1 MANNNS
7 ANSPA
12 GVSWASMGD
21 KFAPFAQRVSKT
33 FTQAMQWSEEKLGT
47 ALDVTEL
54 PADYVELEKKVDAI
68 NNLHIQMVKVTKGY
82 SASQGE
88 LNLPD
93 SLQGISKSLASTF
106 QNASQAIGTVPSPTL
121 PTASNPAEPK
131 EPKTIYNAFA
141 KTAFEGA
148 GVLGTE
154 DSFGTVLMK
163 FGSVEDKIGDNKT
176 RMNQEIQNRVI
187 TPMNA
192 TINSSIQL
200 AMKARRNV
208 QALRLE
214 LDGLRSRYKNV
225 KPERSAQAKKEIDD
239 AEEALVLAVD
249 ESSELMR
256 NVVDNPEPLRNI
268 AELVAAQMDF
278 YKEAYELLADIA
290 PEIDEIQVTH
300 ESVYRQRQAN

>member
-1 MANNNS
+1 MSNNNS
-7 ANSPA
+7 ANNPA

-21 KFAPFAQRVSKT
+21 KFAPFAQRVSKS
-33 FTQAMQWSEEKLGT
+33 FTQAKQWSEEKLGT

-68 NNLHIQMVKVTKGY
+68 NNLHIQMVKVTKNY
-82 SASQGE
+82 SASQGDI
-88 LNLPD
+88 NLPE

-106 QNASQAIGTVPSPTL
+106 QNASQAMGSTTSPTL
-121 PTASNPAEPK
+121 SSASTSA

-163 FGSVEDKIGDNKT
+163 FGSVEDKIGDNKS
-176 RMNQEIQNRVI
+176 RMNQEVQNRVVS
-187 TPMNA
+187 PMNA
-192 TINSSIQL
+192 TLNSSIQL

-256 NVVDNPEPLRNI
+256 NVIDNPEPLRNI

-278 YKEAYELLADIA
+278 YKESYELLADIA

-300 ESVYRQRQAN
+300 ESLYRQRQSN

>member
-1 MANNNS
+1 MANNN
-7 ANSPA
+7 AA
-12 GVSWASMGD
+12 GSSGSNSWANMGD
-21 KFAPFAQRVSKT
+21 KLAPFAQRVSKG
-33 FTQAMQWSEEKLGT
+33 FTQVKQWSEEKLGT

-54 PADYVELEKKVDAI
+54 PADYLELEKKVDAVY
-68 NNLHIQMVKVTKGY
+68 NLHLQLIKVTKNY
-82 SASQGE
+82 SVQLGE
-88 LNLPD
+88 NNLPE
-93 SLQGISKSLASTF
+93 SLQGISKSIATTF
-106 QNASQAIGTVPSPTL
+106 QSATQSLGNASPPQPAPPQPTETVP
-121 PTASNPAEPK
+121 
-131 EPKTIYNAFA
+131 PKTIYNAYA
-141 KTAFEGA
+141 KSAFEGA
-148 GVLGTE
+148 GVLGTD

-163 FGSVEDKIGDNKT
+163 FGSVEDKIGDNKA
-176 RMNQEIQNRVI
+176 RMNQEIQTRVI
-187 TPMNA
+187 SPLSA
-192 TINSSIQL
+192 TLNTSIQL

-214 LDGLRSRYKNV
+214 LDGLRSRHKNV

-256 NVVDNPEPLRNI
+256 NVIDNPEPLRNI

-300 ESVYRQRQAN
+300 ESLYRQRQTN